1 MDSENYGTSK
11 RRMTEWLNIE
21 DERKRV
27 VYEQV
32 SANKGLPPIAIEKDF
47 WVTLVLASVFEL
59 KKAESMVFKGGT
71 SLSKG
76 WNLIQ
81 RFSEDVDLAVD
92 RKAFGFDS
100 KLGSSKRTRLR
111 KAIREFVLEE
121 FTPQL
126 MNNLQKKGAD
136 VEVEVWK
143 SENSDEDPSI
153 IEVRF
158 PAVTESISYLP
169 PRVLIEINARSLI
182 EPNEKRELTP
192 LVGSVFPQ
200 LDIDLIPV
208 NIPCVLPRRTFLEK
222 VFLLHEEFQK
232 NPDELRANRL
242 SRHLYD
248 VESMM
253 DTVHGNEALNDEELY
268 MDIIH
273 HRKHITKI
281 SGIDYDKHLP
291 GSINLVPPEESIK
304 QWQDDYQAMQES
316 MIHGD
321 SIPFDKLIDRMKE
334 LMERINRL
342 EFKNR

>member
-1 MDSENYGTSK
+1 MID
-11 RRMTEWLNIE
+11 WLKVE
-21 DERKRV
+21 DNRKKL

-32 SANKGLPPIAIEKDF
+32 AANEGLPSAAIEKDF
-47 WVTLVLASVFEL
+47 WVTLVLESVFEFEQ
-59 KKAESMVFKGGT
+59 AENMVFKGGT

-92 RKAFGFDS
+92 RKAFGFDG

-121 FTPQL
+121 LTPEL
-126 MNNLQKKGAD
+126 IDNLQEKGAD
-136 VEVEVWK
+136 VEVEVWE
-143 SENSDEDPSI
+143 SENSDQDPST

-158 PAVTESISYLP
+158 PAVTESVKYLP

-182 EPNEKRELTP
+182 EPNEEKELTP
-192 LVGSVFPQ
+192 LVGSAFPQ
-200 LDIDLIPV
+200 VEIDLIPV
-208 NIPCVLPRRTFLEK
+208 KIPCVLPRRTFLEK

-232 NPDELRANRL
+232 NPDEMRAERL

-248 VESMM
+248 VEAIM
-253 DTVHGNEALNDEELY
+253 DTDHGKDALDDEELY

-273 HRKHITKI
+273 HRKHLTKI
-281 SGIDYDKHLP
+281 SGIDYKKHLP
-291 GSINLVPPEESIK
+291 GTINLVPRDASIK
-304 QWQDDYQAMQES
+304 QWQDDYRDMQES

-321 SIPFDKLIDRMKE
+321 SVSFDKLINRMKE
-334 LMERINRL
+334 LMERINQL
-342 EFKNR
+342 DFKGI

>member
-1 MDSENYGTSK
+1 MIG
-11 RRMTEWLNIE
+11 WLKVE
-21 DERKRV
+21 DDRKRQ

-32 SANKGLPPIAIEKDF
+32 AANEGLPPIAIEKDF
-47 WVTLVLASVFEL
+47 WVTLVLESVFEL
-59 KKAESMVFKGGT
+59 RQAENIVFKGGT

-92 RKAFGFDS
+92 RKAFGFDG

-121 FTPQL
+121 LTPQL
-126 MNNLQKKGAD
+126 INSLQEKEADVD
-136 VEVEVWK
+136 VEVWE
-143 SENSDEDPSI
+143 SENSDEDPST

-158 PAVTESISYLP
+158 PAVTESVKYLP

-182 EPNEKRELTP
+182 EPNEEKELTP

-200 LDIDLIPV
+200 LEIDMISV
-208 NIPCVLPRRTFLEK
+208 KIPCVLPRRTFLEK

-232 NPDELRANRL
+232 NPDEMRAERL

-248 VESMM
+248 LEAMM
-253 DTVHGNEALNDEELY
+253 DTEHAGQALKDEELY
-268 MDIIH
+268 MDIIY
-273 HRKHITKI
+273 HRQHLTKI

-291 GSINLVPPEESIK
+291 GFINLIPSDASIK
-304 QWQDDYQAMQES
+304 QWRDDYRAMQES

-321 SIPFDKLIDRMKE
+321 SVSFDKMISRMKE
-334 LMERINRL
+334 LMERINQL
-342 EFKNR
+342 DFKVA